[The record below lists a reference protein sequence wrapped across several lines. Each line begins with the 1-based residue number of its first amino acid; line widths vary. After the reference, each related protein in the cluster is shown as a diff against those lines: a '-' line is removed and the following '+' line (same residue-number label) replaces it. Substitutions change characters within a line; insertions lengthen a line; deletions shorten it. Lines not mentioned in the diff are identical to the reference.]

1 MYEVFDIRP
10 LFDVSEHTRLDLSL
24 PWAIML
30 KAGEPG
36 WASEPLRYVASEGEA
51 RALANTLES
60 AAVPS

>member
-1 MYEVFDIRP
+1 MYDVFDIRP
-10 LFDVSEHTRLDLSL
+10 LFAPSEWPRLDLSL

-30 KAGEPG
+30 TPGQPG

-60 AAVPS
+60 VPS